1 MFGSKEPMA
10 WGTAPVIN
18 NPWNILSQGYFC
30 PEKWNKSQG
39 DNLFSPLIKKKYDYK
54 HKTIINKIV
63 MLKTKITS

>member
-39 DNLFSPLIKKKYDYK
+39 DNLFSPFIKKK
-54 HKTIINKIV
+54 
-63 MLKTKITS
+63 LWL